1 MQKKIDMVLCK
12 IYKKATTQ
20 KSMEQRANHSLE
32 VDNKELVDSTDEY
45 QEKCY
50 SKSVNVSCKSNPK
63 TDADANDCSLHYLDH
78 EGDCSSLFKTMDE
91 SNLLD
96 CLEPIMSC
104 EESMVLKTPTTCKLP
119 PKLELANL
127 SMDCIMFSQT
137 VETPY
142 ALLSTPSE
150 FQIPL

>member
-1 MQKKIDMVLCK
+1 MVLCK
-12 IYKKATTQ
+12 IYKKATSQ

-32 VDNKELVDSTDEY
+32 VDNKEFVDSTDEY
-45 QEKCY
+45 QKKCY
-50 SKSVNVSCKSNPK
+50 SKSVNVSCKSNPNPM

-91 SNLLD
+91 FNLFD